1 MRAKPDFSR
10 LTRHWLLKL
19 LSLVIGASLWYFVV
33 GEDQVEMA
41 VTIPIELHNL
51 PADLVIANQYK
62 KDIDVSV
69 RGPRRLIQEM
79 RQQNIS
85 RPVDLSKAQPGSL
98 VIQNDS
104 DSIRF
109 PQGIAVQRAQPANI
123 TLLVDRLVQ
132 KEFAIT
138 PVTRGKPAAGYVFEE
153 VVLNPAKITVTGP
166 QAYLG
171 GEASLKTHQ
180 INLDGLHQ
188 SSQFQVHLNLSD
200 ALIKLIGETVVQAN
214 VVIREAMVHRTVSGI
229 PINARGYGQEGMR
242 IVPPTLT
249 VQADIPELLVQQTP
263 ELAMLFRAV
272 LSGELDLE
280 TGELAV
286 MVNGISLP
294 GHAPIVIR
302 SFTPQKVRI
311 VR

>member
-41 VTIPIELHNL
+41 VTVPIEVHNL

-62 KDIDVSV
+62 KDIEVTV

-79 RQQNIS
+79 RQQHIS
-85 RPVDLSKAQPGSL
+85 RPVDLGKARPGSM

-104 DSIRF
+104 NSIRF
-109 PQGIAVQRAQPANI
+109 PQGIAVQRLQPANI
-123 TLLVDRLVQ
+123 TLLVDQLVE
-132 KEFAIT
+132 KEFPIT
-138 PVTRGKPAAGYVFEE
+138 AVTRGKPAAGYVFEE
-153 VVLNPAKITVTGP
+153 VVLNPARIAVTGP
-166 QAYLG
+166 QAYLAQ
-171 GEASLKTHQ
+171 ETALKTHQ

-214 VVIREAMVHRTVSGI
+214 VVIREAMVRRRVEGI
-229 PINARGYGQEGMR
+229 PVNARGYGQEGMR
-242 IVPPTLT
+242 IVPPTVT
-249 VQADIPELLVQQTP
+249 VEADIPELVAQETP
-263 ELAMLFRAV
+263 EPAMLFRAV

-280 TGELAV
+280 TGELVV

>member
-41 VTIPIELHNL
+41 VTVPIEVHNL

-62 KDIDVSV
+62 KDIEVTV

-79 RQQNIS
+79 RQQHIS
-85 RPVDLSKAQPGSL
+85 RPVDLGKARPGSM

-104 DSIRF
+104 NSIRF
-109 PQGIAVQRAQPANI
+109 PQGIAVQRLQPANI
-123 TLLVDRLVQ
+123 TLLVDQLVE
-132 KEFAIT
+132 KEFPIT
-138 PVTRGKPAAGYVFEE
+138 AVTRGKPAAGYVFEE
-153 VVLNPAKITVTGP
+153 VVLNPARIAVTGP
-166 QAYLG
+166 QAYLAR
-171 GEASLKTHQ
+171 ETALKTHQ

-200 ALIKLIGETVVQAN
+200 ALVKLIGETVVQAN
-214 VVIREAMVHRTVSGI
+214 VVIREAMVRRRVEGI
-229 PINARGYGQEGMR
+229 PVNARGYGQEGMR
-242 IVPPTLT
+242 IVPPTVT
-249 VQADIPELLVQQTP
+249 VEADIPELVAQETP
-263 ELAMLFRAV
+263 EPAMLFRAV

-280 TGELAV
+280 TGELVV

>member
-41 VTIPIELHNL
+41 VTVPIEVHNL

-62 KDIDVSV
+62 KDIEVTV

-79 RQQNIS
+79 RQQHIS
-85 RPVDLSKAQPGSL
+85 RPVDLGKARPGSM

-104 DSIRF
+104 NSIRF
-109 PQGIAVQRAQPANI
+109 PQGIAVQRLQPANI
-123 TLLVDRLVQ
+123 TLLVDQLVE
-132 KEFAIT
+132 KEFPIT
-138 PVTRGKPAAGYVFEE
+138 AVTRGKPAAGYVFEE
-153 VVLNPAKITVTGP
+153 VVLNPARIAVTGP
-166 QAYLG
+166 QAYLAQ
-171 GEASLKTHQ
+171 ETALKTHQ

-200 ALIKLIGETVVQAN
+200 TLVKLIGETVVQAN
-214 VVIREAMVHRTVSGI
+214 VVIREAMVRRRVEGI
-229 PINARGYGQEGMR
+229 PVNARGYGQEGMR
-242 IVPPTLT
+242 IVPPTVT
-249 VQADIPELLVQQTP
+249 VEADIPELVAQETP
-263 ELAMLFRAV
+263 EPAMLFRAV

-280 TGELAV
+280 TGELVV

>member
-41 VTIPIELHNL
+41 VTVPIEVHNL

-62 KDIDVSV
+62 KDIEVTV

-79 RQQNIS
+79 RQQHIS
-85 RPVDLSKAQPGSL
+85 RPVDLGKARPGSM

-104 DSIRF
+104 NSIRF
-109 PQGIAVQRAQPANI
+109 PQGIAVQRLQPANI
-123 TLLVDRLVQ
+123 TLLVDQLVE
-132 KEFAIT
+132 KEFPIT
-138 PVTRGKPAAGYVFEE
+138 AVTRGKPAAGYVFEE
-153 VVLNPAKITVTGP
+153 VVLNPARIAVTGP
-166 QAYLG
+166 QAYLAQ
-171 GEASLKTHQ
+171 ETALKTHQ

-200 ALIKLIGETVVQAN
+200 TLVKLIGETVVQAN
-214 VVIREAMVHRTVSGI
+214 VVIREAMVRRRVEGI
-229 PINARGYGQEGMR
+229 PVNARGYSQEGMR
-242 IVPPTLT
+242 IVPPTVT
-249 VQADIPELLVQQTP
+249 VEADIPELVAQETP
-263 ELAMLFRAV
+263 EPAMLFRAV

-280 TGELAV
+280 TGELVV

>member
-41 VTIPIELHNL
+41 VTVPIEVHNL

-62 KDIDVSV
+62 KDIEVTV

-79 RQQNIS
+79 RQQHIS
-85 RPVDLSKAQPGSL
+85 RPVDLGKARPGSM

-104 DSIRF
+104 NSIRF
-109 PQGIAVQRAQPANI
+109 PQGIAVQRLQPANI
-123 TLLVDRLVQ
+123 TLLVDQLVE
-132 KEFAIT
+132 KEFPIT
-138 PVTRGKPAAGYVFEE
+138 AVTRGKPAAGYVFEE
-153 VVLNPAKITVTGP
+153 VVLNPARIAVTGP
-166 QAYLG
+166 QAYLAQ
-171 GEASLKTHQ
+171 ETALKTHQ

-200 ALIKLIGETVVQAN
+200 ALVKLIGETVVQAN
-214 VVIREAMVHRTVSGI
+214 VVIREAMIRRTVPGI

-242 IVPPTLT
+242 IVPPTVT
-249 VQADIPELLVQQTP
+249 VEADIPELVAQETP
-263 ELAMLFRAV
+263 EPAMLFRAV

-280 TGELAV
+280 TGELVV

>member
-41 VTIPIELHNL
+41 VTVPIELHNL
-51 PADLVIANQYK
+51 PADLVIANQYR
-62 KDIDVSV
+62 KDIEVTV

-79 RQQNIS
+79 RQQHIS
-85 RPVDLSKAQPGSL
+85 RPVDLGKARPGSM

-104 DSIRF
+104 TSIRF
-109 PQGIAVQRAQPANI
+109 PQGIAVQRLQPANI
-123 TLLVDRLVQ
+123 TLLVDRLVE
-132 KEFAIT
+132 KEFPIT
-138 PVTRGKPAAGYVFEE
+138 AVTRGKPAAGYVFEE
-153 VVLNPAKITVTGP
+153 VVLNPARIAVTGP
-166 QAYLG
+166 QTYLAA
-171 GEASLKTHQ
+171 ETALETHR
-180 INLDGLHQ
+180 INLDGLTT

-200 ALIKLIGETVVQAN
+200 ALVKLIGETVVQAN
-214 VVIREAMVHRTVSGI
+214 VVIREAMVRRRVEGI
-229 PINARGYGQEGMR
+229 PVNARGYGQEGMR
-242 IVPPTLT
+242 IVPPTVT
-249 VQADIPELLVQQTP
+249 VEADIPELVAQETP
-263 ELAMLFRAV
+263 EPAMLFRAV

-280 TGELAV
+280 TGELVV

>member
-41 VTIPIELHNL
+41 VTVPIELHNL
-51 PADLVIANQYK
+51 PAELVIANQYR
-62 KDIDVSV
+62 KDIDVTV
-69 RGPRRLIQEM
+69 RGPRRLIQEV
-79 RQQNIS
+79 RQQHIS
-85 RPVDLSKAQPGSL
+85 RPVDLSKAEPGSM

-104 DSIRF
+104 HSIRF
-109 PQGIAVQRAQPANI
+109 PQGIAVQRLQPANI
-123 TLLVDRLVQ
+123 TLLVDRLVE
-132 KEFAIT
+132 KEFPIT
-138 PVTRGKPAAGYVFEE
+138 AVTRGKPAAGYLFEE
-153 VVLNPAKITVTGP
+153 VVLNPAKIAVTGP
-166 QAYLG
+166 QAYLAR
-171 GEASLKTHQ
+171 ETALKTHQ

-200 ALIKLIGETVVQAN
+200 ALVKLIGETVVQAN
-214 VVIREAMVHRTVSGI
+214 VVIREAMIRRTVPGI

-242 IVPPTLT
+242 IVPPTVT
-249 VQADIPELLVQQTP
+249 VEADIPELVAQETP
-263 ELAMLFRAV
+263 EPAMLFRAV

-280 TGELAV
+280 TGELLV

>member
-10 LTRHWLLKL
+10 FSRHWLLKL

-33 GEDQVEMA
+33 GEDQVEIA

-62 KDIDVSV
+62 KDLDVTV
-69 RGPRRLIQEM
+69 RGPRRLIQEI
-79 RQQNIS
+79 RQQNTS
-85 RPVDLSKAQPGSL
+85 RPVDLSKARPGSM
-98 VIQNDS
+98 VIQNTS
-104 DSIRF
+104 TSIRF
-109 PQGIAVQRAQPANI
+109 PRGIAVQRLQPASI
-123 TLLVDRLVQ
+123 TLLVDRLVA
-132 KEFAIT
+132 KEFPITAI
-138 PVTRGKPAAGYVFEE
+138 TRGKPATGYALEE
-153 VVLNPAKITVTGP
+153 VVLNPAKIKVTGP

-171 GEASLKTHQ
+171 QETTLKTHQ
-180 INLDGLHQ
+180 ITLDGLTR

-200 ALIKLIGETVVQAN
+200 PLVELIGDTVVQAN
-214 VVIREAMVHRTVSGI
+214 VVIRETMVRRTVPGI

-242 IVPPTLT
+242 IMPPT
-249 VQADIPELLVQQTP
+249 VSVEADIPELVVQETP
-263 ELAMLFRAV
+263 EPAMLFRAV
-272 LSGELDLE
+272 LSGELNLE
-280 TGELAV
+280 TGELVV

>member
-41 VTIPIELHNL
+41 VTVPIEVHNL

-62 KDIDVSV
+62 KDIEVTV

-79 RQQNIS
+79 RQQHIS
-85 RPVDLSKAQPGSL
+85 RPVDLGKARPGSM

-104 DSIRF
+104 NSIRF
-109 PQGIAVQRAQPANI
+109 PQGIAVQRLQPANI
-123 TLLVDRLVQ
+123 TLLVDQLVE
-132 KEFAIT
+132 KEFPIT
-138 PVTRGKPAAGYVFEE
+138 AVTRGKPAAGYVFEE
-153 VVLNPAKITVTGP
+153 VVLNPARIAVTGP
-166 QAYLG
+166 QAYLAR
-171 GEASLKTHQ
+171 ETALKTHQ

-200 ALIKLIGETVVQAN
+200 ALVKLIGETVVQAN
-214 VVIREAMVHRTVSGI
+214 VVIREAMIRRTVPGI

-242 IVPPTLT
+242 IVPPTVT
-249 VQADIPELLVQQTP
+249 VEADIPELVAQETP
-263 ELAMLFRAV
+263 EPAMLFRAV

-280 TGELAV
+280 TGELVV

>member
-41 VTIPIELHNL
+41 VTVPIEVHNL

-62 KDIDVSV
+62 KDIEVTV

-79 RQQNIS
+79 RQQHIS
-85 RPVDLSKAQPGSL
+85 RPVDLGKARPGSM

-104 DSIRF
+104 NSIRF
-109 PQGIAVQRAQPANI
+109 PQGIAVQRLQPANI
-123 TLLVDRLVQ
+123 TLLVDQLVE
-132 KEFAIT
+132 KEFPIT
-138 PVTRGKPAAGYVFEE
+138 AVTRGKPAAGYLFEE
-153 VVLNPAKITVTGP
+153 VVLNPAKIAVTGP
-166 QAYLG
+166 QAYLAR
-171 GEASLKTHQ
+171 ETALKTHQ

-200 ALIKLIGETVVQAN
+200 ALVKLIGETVVQAN
-214 VVIREAMVHRTVSGI
+214 VVIREAMVRRRVEGI
-229 PINARGYGQEGMR
+229 PVNARGYGQEGMR
-242 IVPPTLT
+242 IVPPTVT
-249 VQADIPELLVQQTP
+249 VEADIPELVAQETP
-263 ELAMLFRAV
+263 EPAMLFRAV

-280 TGELAV
+280 TGELVV

>member
-41 VTIPIELHNL
+41 VTVPIELHNL
-51 PADLVIANQYK
+51 PADLVIANQYR
-62 KDIDVSV
+62 KDIEVTV
-69 RGPRRLIQEM
+69 RGPRRLIQEV
-79 RQQNIS
+79 RQQHIS
-85 RPVDLSKAQPGSL
+85 RPVDLGKARPGSM

-104 DSIRF
+104 TSIRF
-109 PQGIAVQRAQPANI
+109 PQGIAVQRLQPANI
-123 TLLVDRLVQ
+123 TLLVDRLVE
-132 KEFAIT
+132 KEFPIT
-138 PVTRGKPAAGYVFEE
+138 AVTRGKPAAGYVFEE
-153 VVLNPAKITVTGP
+153 VVLNPARIAVTGP
-166 QAYLG
+166 QTYLAA
-171 GEASLKTHQ
+171 ETALETHR
-180 INLDGLHQ
+180 INLDGLTT

-200 ALIKLIGETVVQAN
+200 ALVKLIGETVVQAN
-214 VVIREAMVHRTVSGI
+214 VVIREAMVRRRVEGI
-229 PINARGYGQEGMR
+229 PVNARGYGLE
-242 IVPPTLT
+242 
-249 VQADIPELLVQQTP
+249 ADIPELVAQETP
-263 ELAMLFRAV
+263 EPAMLFRAV

-280 TGELAV
+280 TGELVV

>member
-41 VTIPIELHNL
+41 VTVPIEVHNL

-62 KDIDVSV
+62 KDIEVTV

-79 RQQNIS
+79 RQQHIS
-85 RPVDLSKAQPGSL
+85 RPVDLGKARPGSM

-104 DSIRF
+104 NSIRF
-109 PQGIAVQRAQPANI
+109 PQGIAVQRLQPANI
-123 TLLVDRLVQ
+123 TLLVDQLVE
-132 KEFAIT
+132 KEFPIT
-138 PVTRGKPAAGYVFEE
+138 AVTRGKPAAGYVFEE
-153 VVLNPAKITVTGP
+153 VVLNPARIAVTGP
-166 QAYLG
+166 QAYLAQ
-171 GEASLKTHQ
+171 ETALKTHQ

-200 ALIKLIGETVVQAN
+200 ALVKLIGETVVQAN
-214 VVIREAMVHRTVSGI
+214 VVIREAMVRRRVEGI
-229 PINARGYGQEGMR
+229 PVNARGYGQEGMR
-242 IVPPTLT
+242 IVPPTVT
-249 VQADIPELLVQQTP
+249 VEADIPELVAQETP
-263 ELAMLFRAV
+263 EPAMLFRAV

-280 TGELAV
+280 TGELVV

>member
-41 VTIPIELHNL
+41 VTVPIELHNL
-51 PADLVIANQYK
+51 PADLVIANQYR
-62 KDIDVSV
+62 KDIEVTV
-69 RGPRRLIQEM
+69 RGPRRLIQEV
-79 RQQNIS
+79 RQQHIS
-85 RPVDLSKAQPGSL
+85 RPVDLGKARPGSM

-104 DSIRF
+104 TSIRF
-109 PQGIAVQRAQPANI
+109 PQGIAVQRLQPANI
-123 TLLVDRLVQ
+123 TLLVDRLVE
-132 KEFAIT
+132 KEFPIT
-138 PVTRGKPAAGYVFEE
+138 AVTRGKPAAGYVFEE
-153 VVLNPAKITVTGP
+153 VVLNPARIAVTGP
-166 QAYLG
+166 QTYLAA
-171 GEASLKTHQ
+171 ETALETHR

-200 ALIKLIGETVVQAN
+200 ALVKLIGETVVQAN
-214 VVIREAMVHRTVSGI
+214 VVIREAMVRRRVEGI
-229 PINARGYGQEGMR
+229 PVNARGYGQEGMR
-242 IVPPTLT
+242 IVPPTVT
-249 VQADIPELLVQQTP
+249 VEADIPELVAQETP
-263 ELAMLFRAV
+263 EPAMLFRAV

-280 TGELAV
+280 TGELVV

>member
-41 VTIPIELHNL
+41 VTVPIELHNL
-51 PADLVIANQYK
+51 PAELVIANQYK
-62 KDIDVSV
+62 KDIDVTV
-69 RGPRRLIQEM
+69 RGPRRLIQEV
-79 RQQNIS
+79 RQQHIS
-85 RPVDLSKAQPGSL
+85 RPVDLSKAEPGSM

-104 DSIRF
+104 HSIRF
-109 PQGIAVQRAQPANI
+109 PQGIAVQRLQPANI
-123 TLLVDRLVQ
+123 TLLVDRLV
-132 KEFAIT
+132 ERSS
-138 PVTRGKPAAGYVFEE
+138 PSPRSPAASPR
-153 VVLNPAKITVTGP
+153 PATCSRRWCSTRPGSRSPDP
-166 QAYLG
+166 QAYLAQ
-171 GEASLKTHQ
+171 ETALKTHQ

-200 ALIKLIGETVVQAN
+200 ALVKLIGETVVQAN
-214 VVIREAMVHRTVSGI
+214 VVIREAMIRRTVPGI

-242 IVPPTLT
+242 IVPPTVT
-249 VQADIPELLVQQTP
+249 VEADIPELVAQETP
-263 ELAMLFRAV
+263 EPAMLFRAV

-280 TGELAV
+280 TGELVV